1 MDIDNRDVVNIDDA
15 TKIDQLQREILRLEK
30 ELEDYKGAR
39 LKYKRL
45 ATRLQ
50 KELEDYKGARL
61 KYKRLAS
68 SWEFKYN
75 KLNNSTL
82 IKISRLLKKPFNNKL
97 FKKRSKHIKLELS
110 KKDNIPS
117 IKLDYDNVAF
127 EKLQNFGNKDKP
139 VILIYGDISLN
150 IVDGSS
156 IWLSNIYNLA
166 ISACDV
172 VLLSKQNIQSNLITS
187 NFIKNDNQ
195 SIVLEPKDFGESEFN
210 IENAIKALVAI
221 DSFVPN
227 IQLLVTRGLELNVAI
242 CSNNV
247 FKYRLVPYLTDFY
260 TITNKGLEYKD
271 DIENKLDLIAKQAKI
286 WLFQTPNIQNEIEKI
301 LGYKLKSINFAP
313 VIPKIKNYQTVKND
327 VITIA
332 YGGKIQPD
340 WGILELIKECKE
352 LISLGYKL
360 KLVIVSSKISAKSDI
375 VNDKNFIQNINKLL
389 SEPFVEY
396 IDKANQEKTL
406 EILSKADVL
415 YGFRPKYFEEHTLE
429 LSTKI
434 LEAVALYKPMI
445 CYPNDI
451 NIELFGKD
459 YRYFIHDIYELVN
472 ILQMDNFDI
481 DKNIYDSIIKKYSFE
496 NRKDFF
502 KQFLIDNKDKR
513 LLCMAGHD
521 FKFID
526 HFYSYMKASG
536 YRINKDVWEW
546 GECKNEMRSKY
557 HLQVSDTIFCEW
569 GLANAVW
576 YSCHNSN
583 KKIYVRV
590 HSQEIREKARK
601 FGFRINSSNITN
613 FIFVSARVRD
623 EYIKMF
629 NLEKSKT
636 SVIPNYELNDDFVI
650 NNNKKLG
657 INLGMAGI
665 TPQSKRL
672 DRAVDLIQNL
682 LTIYPDAKLY
692 IKGHRPE
699 QYEWMHAP
707 GRIKE
712 LEYYNQQ
719 YQRINDNEALK
730 NAVIFDGF
738 GNDMSRWY
746 QKIDFILS
754 PSDFESFH
762 YALADGVAS
771 GCLPVVWNW
780 DEASVLYD
788 SSWIVNDDTEAVEKI
803 KSYLNADNI
812 DEIRNNNRKL
822 IIQRYGY
829 QKVFNQIR
837 KTIYES

>member
-1 MDIDNRDVVNIDDA
+1 MDIDNRDVVNQGEA
-15 TKIDQLQREILRLEK
+15 TKIDLLQKEILRLEK

-45 ATRLQ
+45 ANN
-50 KELEDYKGARL
+50 
-61 KYKRLAS
+61 
-68 SWEFKYN
+68 WEYKYN
-75 KLNNSTL
+75 KLNNSIP
-82 IKISRLLKKPFNNKL
+82 IKISRLFKSPFNNNL
-97 FKKRSKHIKLELS
+97 FKSILKNIKKRNNNEP
-110 KKDNIPS
+110 NV
-117 IKLDYDNVAF
+117 KLDYDNVAF
-127 EKLQNFGNKDKP
+127 EKLQNFGRKDKP
-139 VILIYGDISLN
+139 VILIYGNISLN

-172 VLLSKQNIQSNLITS
+172 ILLSKQNIQSNLITS
-187 NFIKNDNQ
+187 NFIKNNNQ
-195 SIVLEPKDFGESEFN
+195 SIVLEPKDFGEKEFS
-210 IENAIKALVAI
+210 IETAIKALVAI
-221 DSFVPN
+221 DSFIPN

-301 LGYKLKSINFAP
+301 LKYKIKCVNFAP

-360 KLVIVSSKISAKSDI
+360 KLIIVSSKISAQSDI
-375 VNDKNFIQNINKLL
+375 INDKNFIQNIKELL

-406 EILSKADVL
+406 EILSKADIL

-434 LEAVALYKPMI
+434 LEAVALYKPII

-459 YRYFIHDIYELVN
+459 YRYFIHDICELVK

-576 YSCHNSN
+576 YSHHNSN

-590 HSQEIREKARK
+590 HLQEIREKARK

-657 INLGMAGI
+657 INLGMVGI
-665 TPQSKRL
+665 TPQRKRL

-730 NAVIFDGF
+730 NAVIFDEF

-788 SSWIVNDDTEAVEKI
+788 GSWIVNDDTEAVEKI

-829 QKVFNQIR
+829 QKVFNQI
-837 KTIYES
+837 KKAIYES